1 MAKAA
6 EVKKEKEEGAE
17 APKKKGNKMIPII
30 AVALLV
36 LLVGGGMGFAF
47 MGGGKETEPEEVH
60 VEPLLKIAKLEP
72 FIVNLGE
79 HTAFIKVSLLL
90 EYDQHILD
98 SVIAGHGSGGG
109 HGYGGGA
116 AGGGAP
122 PDPTALP
129 EVMLAR
135 EPMVRDAIIR
145 VLASKRAVEVLTID
159 GKERLKEEIVESV
172 NEALQFSE
180 STVTNVY
187 FAEFIVQ

>member
-1 MAKAA
+1 
-6 EVKKEKEEGAE
+6 
-17 APKKKGNKMIPII
+17 
-30 AVALLV
+30 
-36 LLVGGGMGFAF
+36 
-47 MGGGKETEPEEVH
+47 
-60 VEPLLKIAKLEP
+60 
-72 FIVNLGE
+72 
-79 HTAFIKVSLLL
+79 
-90 EYDQHILD
+90 
-98 SVIAGHGSGGG
+98 VIAGHGSGGG